1 MPFCDELGYDW
12 AMWILIPA
20 KRPSLAKS
28 RLSPVLDHR
37 ARALLARFLLVRL
50 LTIISGVDG
59 VTDVLVISADAGL
72 RSISEL
78 FGFHSLPDPVV
89 PTVHPHTKQEATL
102 NASLEAGREYAMAHG
117 AKSLLVLPT
126 DLPTLSKEALATFL
140 SAARM
145 DLQPPRIVMT
155 YDRQG
160 KGTNALFQ
168 SPPDAIP
175 FSFGV
180 DSGARHR
187 QLAAQAA
194 IPFIVVHQPELAFD
208 LDLPQDLS
216 CSFFPNA
223 SICLLLGL

>member
-1 MPFCDELGYDW
+1 
-12 AMWILIPA
+12 MWILIPA

-28 RLSPVLDHR
+28 RLSPVLDHQ

-50 LTIISGVDG
+50 LTIISCVDG

-72 RSISEL
+72 RSISDL
-78 FGFHSLPDPVV
+78 FGFHSLPDPAV
-89 PTVHPHTKQEATL
+89 PTPHPHPHTKQEASL
-102 NASLEAGREYAMAHG
+102 NASLQAGREYAMAHG
-117 AKSLLVLPT
+117 AKGLLVLPT

-145 DLQPPRIVMT
+145 DLQPPRIVIA

-187 QLAAQAA
+187 QLAAQAG

-216 CSFFPNA
+216 RSFFPNA
-223 SICLLLGL
+223 SRCLLLGL